1 MELVPTLISSGWAS
15 GVNAWA
21 TVLCSACSG
30 GPASAPRRSP
40 TELTETP
47 VLAFAGVMYAIEFVA
62 DKVPLFD
69 SVWDLG
75 QTVFRPLIGAW
86 VGYEFAGADGVSS
99 VDQALAAG
107 GTGALALASHAVKA
121 SLRLGINASPEPF
134 TNIVASV
141 GEDFA
146 VAAVTA
152 LALQQP
158 ELAAAIALI
167 LLACRDRAGD
177 LRLDADPARLDAAA
191 PALRRAAGNRPAQP
205 DPSQEPRLSPV
216 SRCL

>member
-21 TVLCSACSG
+21 TVLVLGLLGRAG
-30 GPASAPRRSP
+30 VGTEAVP

-75 QTVFRPLIGAW
+75 QTVFRPLVGAW

-99 VDQALAAG
+99 VDQALAGG
-107 GTGALALASHAVKA
+107 GTGALALASHGVKA

-167 LLACRDRAGD
+167 LLACGI
-177 LRLDADPARLDAAA
+177 
-191 PALRRAAGNRPAQP
+191 ALVIFVWTRIRRAWTLLRQRYGGRAPP
-205 DPSQEPRLSPV
+205 
-216 SRCL
+216 

>member
-21 TVLCSACSG
+21 TVLVLGLLGRAG
-30 GPASAPRRSP
+30 VGTEAVPA
-40 TELTETP
+40 ELTETP

-75 QTVFRPLIGAW
+75 QTVFRPLVGAW

-107 GTGALALASHAVKA
+107 GTGALALASHGVKA

-167 LLACRDRAGD
+167 LLACGI
-177 LRLDADPARLDAAA
+177 
-191 PALRRAAGNRPAQP
+191 ALVIFVWTRIRRAWTLLRQRYG
-205 DPSQEPRLSPV
+205 
-216 SRCL
+216 SRAPP

>member
-1 MELVPTLISSGWAS
+1 MDLVPTLISSGWAS

-21 TVLCSACSG
+21 TVLVLGLLGRAG
-30 GPASAPRRSP
+30 IG
-40 TELTETP
+40 TEAVPEQLTETP
-47 VLAFAGVMYAIEFVA
+47 VLAGAAVMYAIEFVA

-75 QTVFRPLIGAW
+75 QTVFRPLIGGLIG
-86 VGYEFAGADGVSS
+86 VEFAAADGFAGL
-99 VDQALAAG
+99 DQALAG
-107 GTGALALASHAVKA
+107 GATGTLALASHAVKA

-141 GEDFA
+141 GEDLA
-146 VAAVTA
+146 VGTVTA

-167 LLACRDRAGD
+167 LLVAGAT
-177 LRLDADPARLDAAA
+177 LVVFLWRRI
-191 PALRRAAGNRPAQP
+191 RRAWAIVRERYGRPAP
-205 DPSQEPRLSPV
+205 P
-216 SRCL
+216 

>member
-21 TVLCSACSG
+21 TVLVLGLLGRAG
-30 GPASAPRRSP
+30 VGTEAVPA
-40 TELTETP
+40 ELTETP

-75 QTVFRPLIGAW
+75 QTVFRPLVGAW

-99 VDQALAAG
+99 VDQALAGG
-107 GTGALALASHAVKA
+107 GTGALALASHGVKA

-167 LLACRDRAGD
+167 LLACGI
-177 LRLDADPARLDAAA
+177 
-191 PALRRAAGNRPAQP
+191 ALVIFVWTRIRRAWTLLRQRYG
-205 DPSQEPRLSPV
+205 
-216 SRCL
+216 SRAPP

>member
-21 TVLCSACSG
+21 TVLVLGLLGRAG
-30 GPASAPRRSP
+30 VGTEAVPA
-40 TELTETP
+40 ELTETP

-75 QTVFRPLIGAW
+75 QTVFRPLVGAW

-107 GTGALALASHAVKA
+107 GTGALALASHGVKA
-121 SLRLGINASPEPF
+121 GLRLGINASPEPF

-167 LLACRDRAGD
+167 LLACGI
-177 LRLDADPARLDAAA
+177 
-191 PALRRAAGNRPAQP
+191 ALVIFVWTRIRRAWTLLRQRYG
-205 DPSQEPRLSPV
+205 
-216 SRCL
+216 SRAPP

>member
-21 TVLCSACSG
+21 TVLVLGLLGRAG
-30 GPASAPRRSP
+30 VGTEAVPA
-40 TELTETP
+40 ELTETP

-75 QTVFRPLIGAW
+75 QTVFRPLVGAW
-86 VGYEFAGADGVSS
+86 VGYEFAAADGVSS
-99 VDQALAAG
+99 VDQALATG
-107 GTGALALASHAVKA
+107 GTGALALASHGVKA

-167 LLACRDRAGD
+167 LLACGI
-177 LRLDADPARLDAAA
+177 
-191 PALRRAAGNRPAQP
+191 ALVIFVWTRIRRAWTLLRQRYG
-205 DPSQEPRLSPV
+205 
-216 SRCL
+216 SRAPP

>member
-21 TVLCSACSG
+21 TVLVLGLLGRAG
-30 GPASAPRRSP
+30 VGTEAVPA
-40 TELTETP
+40 ELTETP
-47 VLAFAGVMYAIEFVA
+47 VLAFTGVMYAIEFVA

-75 QTVFRPLIGAW
+75 QTVFRPLVGAW

-107 GTGALALASHAVKA
+107 GTGALALASHGVKA
-121 SLRLGINASPEPF
+121 GLRIGINASPEPF

-167 LLACRDRAGD
+167 LLACGI
-177 LRLDADPARLDAAA
+177 
-191 PALRRAAGNRPAQP
+191 ALVIFVWTRIRRAWTLLRQRYG
-205 DPSQEPRLSPV
+205 
-216 SRCL
+216 SRAPP

>member
-21 TVLCSACSG
+21 TVLVLGLLGRAG
-30 GPASAPRRSP
+30 VGTEAVPA
-40 TELTETP
+40 ELTETP

-75 QTVFRPLIGAW
+75 QTVFRPLVGAW

-99 VDQALAAG
+99 VDQGLAAG
-107 GTGALALASHAVKA
+107 GTGALALASHGVKA

-167 LLACRDRAGD
+167 LLACGI
-177 LRLDADPARLDAAA
+177 
-191 PALRRAAGNRPAQP
+191 ALVIFVWTRIRRAWTLLRQRYG
-205 DPSQEPRLSPV
+205 
-216 SRCL
+216 SRAPP

>member
-21 TVLCSACSG
+21 TVLVLGLMGRAG
-30 GPASAPRRSP
+30 IG
-40 TELTETP
+40 TEAVPEQLEQTP
-47 VLAFAGVMYAIEFVA
+47 VLAFCAVMYVVEFVA

-69 SVWDLG
+69 TVWDVG
-75 QTVFRPLIGAW
+75 QTFFRPLVGAW
-86 VGYEFAGADGVSS
+86 VGYEFAGADGASS
-99 VDQALAAG
+99 FDQAAAG
-107 GTGALALASHAVKA
+107 AGTGTLALVSHAVKA

-146 VAAVTA
+146 VAGVTA

-158 ELAAAIALI
+158 EIAAAIAI
-167 LLACRDRAGD
+167 VLLVAG
-177 LRLDADPARLDAAA
+177 AA
-191 PALRRAAGNRPAQP
+191 LVVFVWTRIRRAWALVRERYHRRAPP
-205 DPSQEPRLSPV
+205 
-216 SRCL
+216 